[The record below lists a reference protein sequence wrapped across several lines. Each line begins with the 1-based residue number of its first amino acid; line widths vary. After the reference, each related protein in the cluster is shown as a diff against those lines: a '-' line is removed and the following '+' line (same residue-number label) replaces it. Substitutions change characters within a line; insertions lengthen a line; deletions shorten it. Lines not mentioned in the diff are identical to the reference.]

1 MTKKEFNALRA
12 GIYRVATQNEEIAAS
27 LKLVNRV
34 RVYEAEEHPG
44 NARRWYVCEYESQ
57 MNDETIRKSG
67 LDPERTTVRLV
78 LELDRPTKTV
88 IL

>member
-1 MTKKEFNALRA
+1 MTTKTYNALRA
-12 GIYRVATQNEEIAAS
+12 SLFQAAIQDPEISEA
-27 LKLVNRV
+27 LRHTNRV
-34 RVYEAEEHPG
+34 RVYEAIERPG
-44 NARRWYVCEYESQ
+44 NASRRYVCVYETQ
-57 MNDETIRKSG
+57 MNDETIRQSG

>member
-1 MTKKEFNALRA
+1 MTTKAYNALRSSLFQA
-12 GIYRVATQNEEIAAS
+12 AIQDPEISEA
-27 LKLVNRV
+27 LRYTNRV
-34 RVYEAEEHPG
+34 LVYEAIEMPG
-44 NARRWYVCEYESQ
+44 NASRRYVCVYETQ
-57 MNDETIRKSG
+57 MNDETIRQSG

>member
-1 MTKKEFNALRA
+1 MTTKAYNALRSSLFQA
-12 GIYRVATQNEEIAAS
+12 AIQDPEISEA
-27 LKLVNRV
+27 LRYTNRV
-34 RVYEAEEHPG
+34 RVYEAIERPG
-44 NARRWYVCEYESQ
+44 NASRRYVCAYETQ
-57 MNDETIRKSG
+57 MNNETIRQSG